1 MNIGIPETFD
11 FDPAM
16 LKRLAELSQSQPKKR
31 VTPKRKTTPRKTV
44 AKKAAP
50 KKTADSYSSVFK
62 AKKRDYGRFD
72 GKPGSGRVS
81 SGTTTFDR
89 YDPETDTYYGT
100 IGGVAGSIPTS
111 VKGSEVG
118 EAFKKNWA
126 AANKGYTPPKQQ
138 TQSQTPA
145 PQAPTPPATQQQTGG
160 SFESAYIDWMES
172 KPTQPRRPK
181 GMGAASKKYQKANRD
196 YKENLKQWEA
206 SKPSRA
212 TYSAPVTTAPTAPTA
227 PVVQPDYVPP
237 PAGEAPD
244 KFAGRYV
251 PQRSILGTPDMSIS
265 SNIVGQSYDPNFAA
279 GFRPPPQ
286 PPGSTFGG
294 YGQQAPM
301 AALAPYA
308 GMAQNN
314 PQPTDFFPTYIP
326 KPEPIY
332 ETVQRPEPNRPAP
345 RPNQYPVMSS
355 DIPGAIPGQ
364 TPGVDFDVFE
374 NPMGGYVR

>member
-1 MNIGIPETFD
+1 MSLMPIQGYSPNRQDYIDDPDTFNFRMPTPINLTTGRPEQGRI
-11 FDPAM
+11 
-16 LKRLAELSQSQPKKR
+16 LKSQVPTGR
-31 VTPKRKTTPRKTV
+31 GTV
-44 AKKAAP
+44 P
-50 KKTADSYSSVFK
+50 DDY
-62 AKKRDYGRFD
+62 DYGS
-72 GKPGSGRVS
+72 KP
-81 SGTTTFDR
+81 T
-89 YDPETDTYYGT
+89 
-100 IGGVAGSIPTS
+100 
-111 VKGSEVG
+111 
-118 EAFKKNWA
+118 
-126 AANKGYTPPKQQ
+126 
-138 TQSQTPA
+138 A
-145 PQAPTPPATQQQTGG
+145 PQPPATQQQTGG

-172 KPTQPRRPK
+172 KPTPPRRPK

-212 TYSAPVTTAPTAPTA
+212 SFVPSSTAPTAPTA
-227 PVVQPDYVPP
+227 PVVQPDYAPP
-237 PAGEAPD
+237 FREELPD
-244 KFAGRYV
+244 RFAGRYV
-251 PQRSILGTPDMSIS
+251 PQGSILGTPDMSIS

-279 GFRPPPQ
+279 SFRPPPQ

-308 GMAQNN
+308 GMAQSQ
-314 PQPTDFFPTYIP
+314 PMPTDFFPTYIP
-326 KPEPIY
+326 RPDPII

-374 NPMGGYVR
+374 NPMGGYIR